1 METSKSH
8 LVRNFLCNVRLR
20 VKQGDWRNSL
30 VLSEVLTCEFSPTV
44 WELVKFMSSSP
55 KLWFAMK
62 NSLKNYFRRP
72 KGWLFWIL
80 KNLVSGRVK
89 KILRT
94 IGSLLDTWSDFT
106 TFCQGPSIKNC
117 ETSNCP
123 SKEFYQ
129 KNATNFTTRA
139 ANFEI
144 RRFHVR
150 KVRNLRLNFWQK
162 KLSQE

>member
-1 METSKSH
+1 MVTDEKFVEK
-8 LVRNFLCNVRLR
+8 LLR
-20 VKQGDWRNSL
+20 
-30 VLSEVLTCEFSPTV
+30 P
-44 WELVKFMSSSP
+44 P
-55 KLWFAMK
+55 
-62 NSLKNYFRRP
+62 RR
-72 KGWLFWIL
+72 WWFWIF
-80 KNLVSGRVK
+80 KNLVSGRLK

-94 IGSLLDTWSDFT
+94 IGSLLDTWSEFT

-139 ANFEI
+139 TNFEI

-150 KVRNLRLNFWQK
+150 EVKNLRSNFGQK
-162 KLSQE
+162 KFIAIIINKCLKNVKSYPSITELAHVLTTYFFIVMKKN